1 MEVLSKPRIRFH
13 RLRQV
18 AVTLVKIRPVHRGT
32 MERQDTELIFSEDEF
47 ERICRADSMMPTNS
61 MIQMWNTNNSFSSGT
76 ISATSTTTISADR
89 GLEAENAPVLQL
101 DNGSQF
107 QHVQQ
112 MQQPGQAVVHQEI
125 VQDMTTAYV
134 VNEDYGGVGD
144 ASVRPAFDQQWTL
157 DPSFGQSKYKM
168 STMIMESCSEYL
180 TSVKIEYPEPLSE
193 LLSGLIMVPPD
204 DVLPS
209 HVGIGTMPEESVDSS
224 QVAAALSL
232 QPWRGS
238 HDFERIVPT
247 NNKDK
252 NKWCYSEDKNKL
264 YVTPN
269 VAVPV
274 GIQLSEPLVKAT
286 LRITPVFQQSQH
298 FTEPVE
304 RCHNCIRRSSDD
316 PEVKEYIC
324 QVDGENAEY
333 SIINS
338 RHVVTLP
345 LQQPP
350 PGENLTTVLIKIMC
364 LTSCVGGPN
373 RKPFALVFDLIHRG
387 KIIGRQV
394 LDVKCCKCPSRDMA
408 NDEKGTGGQRGG
420 RSTNYTDQEQQ
431 KCAKVRKLALEVE
444 VGSKKRKLPNIK
456 QEPGSDRQFVYLK
469 VPVEFQDKVKEYING
484 LVLLSQ
490 TQSQDLYLP

>member
-157 DPSFGQSKYKM
+157 DPSFGQS
-168 STMIMESCSEYL
+168 
-180 TSVKIEYPEPLSE
+180 
-193 LLSGLIMVPPD
+193 SGLIMVPPD